1 MSASSYGTPSSW
13 LITRDGTGSAS
24 AVTMSPGC
32 GPASIA
38 SMCSS
43 VTCWIT
49 GRRPSTRLKVNGF
62 DNIRRN
68 RVCSSASEVKTD
80 LGRLCTVDN
89 MPSFQCGKPGRRSS
103 TLTRESENSVR
114 TSSYPVMSHGVLP
127 SQILTLDS
135 GRAAPSSI
143 ASGGGAN
150 GQPAALPI
158 GYSGASGTA
167 SIAVPVR
174 VSDTSHSSMSMA
186 SAGQPAAALRALS
199 ACSAGG
205 FSFSRTTTPSSS
217 RWSKSS
223 GACITQLPDEAHLS
237 WSTVTFIPFYSQLP
251 LIVRGDRCQPES
263 HDRVDQTGTGGLPR
277 RTRHGCA
284 CGHCPFTLGTGVH
297 QQVPGHQVAFHP
309 NVDRQLGQAAV
320 DPVDHLD
327 QRFRCEGILDHDVV
341 VGRIGH
347 HLRGEPRVP
356 GGVAEGC

>member
-1 MSASSYGTPSSW
+1 MTS
-13 LITRDGTGSAS
+13 DGTGSAS
-24 AVTMSPGC
+24 AVTMSPGR

-43 VTCWIT
+43 VICWIA
-49 GRRPSTRLKVNGF
+49 GRRPSTRLKVKGF
-62 DNIRRN
+62 DSIRRN

-103 TLTRESENSVR
+103 TLTRESENNVPASA
-114 TSSYPVMSHGVLP
+114 YPVMSQGVLP
-127 SQILTLDS
+127 PQILTLDS

-143 ASGGGAN
+143 TSGGGAN
-150 GQPAALPI
+150 GQPAARPN
-158 GYSGASGTA
+158 GYSGMSETA
-167 SIAVPVR
+167 SVAVR
-174 VSDTSHSSMSMA
+174 VSDTSHSSMWMA

-199 ACSAGG
+199 SCLAGG
-205 FSFSRTTTPSSS
+205 SSFRRTTTPSSS
-217 RWSKSS
+217 RWSKIS
-223 GACITQLPDEAHLS
+223 GACITQFPDEAHLS
-237 WSTVTFIPFYSQLP
+237 WSTVTFIIFYSQLL
-251 LIVRGDRCQPES
+251 LIVRGDRRQPES

-297 QQVPGHQVAFHP
+297 QQVAGHQVAFHP
-309 NVDRQLGQAAV
+309 NVDRQRGQAAV

-327 QRFRCEGILDHDVV
+327 QRFRCQGILDHDVV

-347 HLRGEPRVP
+347 HLRGEARVP